1 MKATLGRQCERPGKH
16 PSFWQLVLHP
26 MPNNGIAHILTNLPC
41 LVCYRV
47 VGESMLPTL
56 SDGQY
61 VLARPLPCEG
71 EPVSRGDIVVLR
83 NPTGARRVYVK
94 RIIGLP
100 DEYIRLDGGRVTI
113 NDVPLV
119 EPYLADGRYSQR
131 RHAGQW
137 FTDRR
142 EFFVLGDN
150 RGNSEDSL
158 TFGLIRREQI
168 LGRVWC
174 RCWPP
179 WAWRRFSG
187 AASPGRLS

>member
-1 MKATLGRQCERPGKH
+1 
-16 PSFWQLVLHP
+16 
-26 MPNNGIAHILTNLPC
+26 MPNDSIAHILTNLPS

-47 VGESMLPTL
+47 VGDSMLPAL

-61 VLARPLPCEG
+61 VLARRLFPG
-71 EPVSRGDIVVLR
+71 AGPVSRGDIVVLR
-83 NPTGARRVYVK
+83 NPRGAEGIYVK

-100 DEYIRLDGGRVTI
+100 DEYIRLDVGRVTI

-119 EPYLADGRYSQR
+119 EPYLFDGQYSRR
-131 RHAGQW
+131 RHAQQW
-137 FTDRR
+137 FTGPE

-158 TFGLIRREQI
+158 TFGPIRREQI

-179 WAWRRFSG
+179 WAWRRFSSG
-187 AASPGRLS
+187 DAGIAGSS